1 MKINI
6 KIISTILMIYTFVLS
21 GQTTSFFSD
30 RKAHSVGDV
39 VTIIIRENADA
50 SQKAEAQTSSNT
62 KTEVSASN
70 EGNLTSYLPL
80 FGSKSK
86 INNEYDGSDQT
97 EQSQTLQAKMAAVI
111 TNKTDEG
118 MYKIKG
124 EKRLEVN
131 GEKNLL
137 KVEGL
142 IRSRDIKTDNSI
154 YSYNIANASVIFRKS
169 GLARRFIKPGTIQ
182 KLLNIGLT
190 GGLIALAFIGGLQ
203 I

>member
-50 SQKAEAQTSSNT
+50 SQKAEVQTSSNT